1 MIVAA
6 HQPNY
11 LPWIGFFEKM
21 ARADCFVIV
30 DHVQFERQ
38 NFQNRNR
45 IKLADGVRWLTVPV
59 RRGRQADRICDKE
72 IVAGATIHTDWQ
84 RRSWLTLA
92 NAYGAAPYF
101 STYAEELR
109 AVYERPWQLLVE
121 LNIGLIELCRRW
133 LGITTPTVRT
143 STLGV
148 TDARTKMIAQFCKQV
163 GGDTYLSGS
172 GGSTK
177 YLDIDLLKSEGI
189 AVLWQKFVHPKY
201 PQLHGPFVSHLSV
214 IDLVFNCGPQSRALM
229 LGEIANPPLA
239 SGQAA

>member
-59 RRGRQADRICDKE
+59 HRGRQADRICDKE
-72 IVAGATIHTDWQ
+72 IVAGASIHTDWQ

-92 NAYGAAPYF
+92 NAYAAAPYF

-109 AVYERPWQLLVE
+109 AVYERPWQRLVE
-121 LNIGLIELCRRW
+121 LNVELIELCRRW
-133 LGITTPTVRT
+133 LGITTPTLRS
-143 STLGV
+143 STLAV
-148 TDARTKMIAQFCKQV
+148 TDARTGMIVQFCKQV
-163 GGDTYLSGS
+163 GADTYLSGT
-172 GGSTK
+172 GGSK
-177 YLDIDLLKSEGI
+177 HYLDLGLLKEQGI
-189 AVLWQKFVHPKY
+189 AVAWQKFVHPTY
-201 PQLHGPFVSHLSV
+201 AQLHGPFVSHLSV
-214 IDLVFNCGPQSRALM
+214 IDLLFNCGPHSRALM
-229 LGEIANPPLA
+229 LGESVELSPA